1 MDSRVIRCL
10 HQLLLTVLPLT
21 ALGVALVGVLI
32 WRQHQW
38 SLGAL
43 VFLVAG
49 YGALTGAQIPGH
61 WVWSPVDIGFDQRRL
76 SVHVCDL
83 AAKQLGAT
91 TLTFPYSS
99 IVSIYVLSAQSVELR
114 NETGK
119 CRFYLTLGE
128 ARRLKRDW
136 IEWKAGQ
143 SSRIDSLPVPHP

>member
-10 HQLLLTVLPLT
+10 HQLLLSVLPLT

-38 SLGAL
+38 GLGAL

-61 WVWSPVDIGFDQRRL
+61 WVWSPIDIRFDQRRL
-76 SVHVCDL
+76 VVHVCGL

-91 TLTFPYSS
+91 TLTIPYSRIES
-99 IVSIYVLSAQSVELR
+99 VCVLSAQSVELR
-114 NETGK
+114 NETGR

-136 IEWKAGQ
+136 VEWKAGR
-143 SSRIDSLPVPHP
+143 SSTIDSLPVPRP